1 MFIAKSLFLGSYKVV
16 QMITEGIGAA
26 YFIRKAKLEDMKKVM
41 EINRK
46 ELPENYSADFFYE
59 MLKNYGDFFF
69 VAEVEGN
76 IVGYVMSRAETSF
89 SFSSSPP
96 FFLRGHVVSLAVS
109 SEFRRMKIGSSLM
122 QSVHEEFKKHGIRE
136 VYLEV
141 RVDNDPAI
149 SLYKKL
155 GYSIVKRI
163 PYYYADGTD
172 AYMMILKLS

>member
-1 MFIAKSLFLGSYKVV
+1 MEVLYV
-16 QMITEGIGAA
+16 
-26 YFIRKAKLEDMKKVM
+26 IRRAKLEDMEKVM
-41 EINRK
+41 EINKK
-46 ELPENYSADFFYE
+46 ELPENYSSDFFYE
-59 MLKNYGDFFF
+59 MLNTYGDFFF
-69 VAEVEGN
+69 VAELKGD
-76 IVGYVMSRAETSF
+76 IVGYVMSRIETSF

-109 SEFRRMKIGSSLM
+109 SGFRRMGIGFSLM
-122 QSVHEEFKKHGIRE
+122 RTSHEEMKKHGVKE

-155 GYSIVKRI
+155 GYSIVRKI

-172 AYMMILKLS
+172 AYMMSLKL